1 MNDWNVIL
9 SADFKAEVRAI
20 RSYIADVLSAP
31 LTAARYV
38 RRIIDAVKALSEM
51 PLRYSLYDKEPWRGR
66 GLRKLIV
73 DNFVVFYW
81 TNEQAKEVVA
91 FHVFYGGRNIEECL
105 Q

>member
-51 PLRYSLYDKEPWRGR
+51 PLRYSL
-66 GLRKLIV
+66 
-73 DNFVVFYW
+73 
-81 TNEQAKEVVA
+81 
-91 FHVFYGGRNIEECL
+91 
-105 Q
+105 